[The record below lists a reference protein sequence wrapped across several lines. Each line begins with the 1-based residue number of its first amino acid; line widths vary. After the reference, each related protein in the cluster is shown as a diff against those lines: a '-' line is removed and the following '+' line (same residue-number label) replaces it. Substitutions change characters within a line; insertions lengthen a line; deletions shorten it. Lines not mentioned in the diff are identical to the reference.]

1 MRAHAMS
8 GWSVTKTLATPW
20 MHAGGSPAATPFLL
34 LRQKKV
40 SKEKATAKPL
50 PSLRSGPQMWRVSV
64 GWKDQLATLKHVFP
78 QFPTDTRHIWQRP
91 NAEFTSTAT
100 ATSKTTQAAGG
111 GSDRINVDVN
121 ILLNFVFRRQRNV
134 NVTLERQE
142 IEILRID
149 YRVSTGLLRDLQQR
163 RRHGSAQAVAYH
175 DLFGG

>member
-1 MRAHAMS
+1 MARIS
-8 GWSVTKTLATPW
+8 RVGKPTR
-20 MHAGGSPAATPFLL
+20 
-34 LRQKKV
+34 LR
-40 SKEKATAKPL
+40 
-50 PSLRSGPQMWRVSV
+50 
-64 GWKDQLATLKHVFP
+64 LKHVPP

-163 RRHGSAQAVAYH
+163 RRHGSAQAVAHH
-175 DLFGG
+175 DLFGGQQIVHAQTAFAGVPGRIVQDHAAHHSWQQS